1 MNTDKRA
8 VVSRHDPNHG
18 SLQLYVTGFVLSISL
33 TIMAYLMVT
42 NHTLGKWALVF
53 AIATL
58 AFIQFLVQLVFFLHL
73 GAEAKPRWKLGVF
86 AFMALIAMILV
97 IGSLWIMNNLN
108 YRMMSPEQINHY
120 LEKQDGGI

>member
-1 MNTDKRA
+1 MSNKRA
-8 VVSRHDPNHG
+8 FVSRHDPSHG
-18 SLQLYVTGFVLSISL
+18 SLRLYVTGFVLSISL

-42 NHTLGKWALVF
+42 NHTLGKWPLVF

-73 GAEAKPRWKLGVF
+73 GAETKPRWKLGVF
-86 AFMALIAMILV
+86 AFMALIVMILV

-108 YRMMSPEQINHY
+108 YRMMSSEQVNNY
-120 LEKQDGGI
+120 VKTQDGGI